1 MSAPFTGG
9 DTILIVDDFQPNRL
23 VLRGALRAAGYRVL
37 QAENGQEALR
47 VAHDERP
54 DLILLDVMMPGMDG
68 FETCRR
74 LKADEVTRAIPVVF
88 TTSRDESKSVVE
100 GFRAGGADYIS
111 KPFSNEE
118 LLVRID
124 TQLKLGHLLTELKRK
139 NYELEGEV
147 ARRRALHQER
157 DQLAD
162 QLSRLSVHEAK
173 RWGVEGFV
181 GNSETL
187 RKILGEIGR
196 LQQAG
201 TTSVLVQG
209 ESGTGKELVARA
221 IHFGSPRAE
230 GPFVPVNCSAVP
242 RELAESLFFGHVRG
256 SFTGADR
263 DRAGYFELAHGGTL
277 FLDEI
282 GDMPLELQATLLR
295 VLEDGKV
302 LPVGA
307 GQERAVDV
315 RVIAAT
321 NADLQDQVE
330 VNNFRRDLYFRL
342 ATFLIEVPPLRNRT
356 EDIAPLVDYFLDML
370 AVEMGKSKPTF
381 SDMAL
386 EALSSYEFP
395 GNVRELK
402 NIVERALIES
412 AGAEIGPEHLNLRRA
427 RARAMVSPQMQREL
441 VESLPLNLAEAELAV
456 VNKALAEVGGN
467 ITKAARLLGVER
479 TKVYRILAKGE
490 RIEVRAGE

>member
-1 MSAPFTGG
+1 M
-9 DTILIVDDFQPNRL
+9 
-23 VLRGALRAAGYRVL
+23 
-37 QAENGQEALR
+37 
-47 VAHDERP
+47 
-54 DLILLDVMMPGMDG
+54 
-68 FETCRR
+68 
-74 LKADEVTRAIPVVF
+74 
-88 TTSRDESKSVVE
+88 
-100 GFRAGGADYIS
+100 
-111 KPFSNEE
+111 
-118 LLVRID
+118 
-124 TQLKLGHLLTELKRK
+124 
-139 NYELEGEV
+139 
-147 ARRRALHQER
+147 
-157 DQLAD
+157 
-162 QLSRLSVHEAK
+162 
-173 RWGVEGFV
+173 
-181 GNSETL
+181 
-187 RKILGEIGR
+187 
-196 LQQAG
+196 
-201 TTSVLVQG
+201 
-209 ESGTGKELVARA
+209 
-221 IHFGSPRAE
+221 
-230 GPFVPVNCSAVP
+230 
-242 RELAESLFFGHVRG
+242 RG

-441 VESLPLNLAEAELAV
+441 AESLPLNLAEAELAV

>member
-1 MSAPFTGG
+1 MSAPSTGG

-23 VLRGALRAAGYRVL
+23 VLRGALGAAGYRVL
-37 QAENGQEALR
+37 QAESGEEALR
-47 VAHDERP
+47 IAHDKGP
-54 DLILLDVMMPGMDG
+54 DLVLLDVMMPGMDG

-74 LKADEVTRAIPVVF
+74 LKADETTRAIPVVF
-88 TTSRDESKSVVE
+88 TTSRDESASVVE
-100 GFRAGGADYIS
+100 GFRVGGADYIS

-118 LLVRID
+118 LLVRIE
-124 TQLKLGHLLTELKRK
+124 TQLKLGHLLTELNRK
-139 NYELEGEV
+139 NYELEEEV

-242 RELAESLFFGHVRG
+242 RELAESLFFGHTRG

-263 DRAGYFELAHGGTL
+263 DRAGYFELAHNGTL

-307 GQERAVDV
+307 GQEREVEV

-330 VNNFRRDLYFRL
+330 AGNFRRDLYFRL
-342 ATFLIEVPPLRNRT
+342 AAFLIEVPPLRHRA
-356 EDIAPLVDYFLDML
+356 EDIPPLVDYFLDML
-370 AVEMGKSKPTF
+370 AVEMGKSKPAF
-381 SDMAL
+381 SASAL
-386 EALSSYEFP
+386 QALVNYEFP

-402 NIVERALIES
+402 NIIERALIES
-412 AGAEIGPEHLNLRRA
+412 AGEEIGPEHLNLRRA
-427 RARAMVSPQMQREL
+427 RARAMVSPQIQREMA
-441 VESLPLNLAEAELAV
+441 ESLPLNLADAELAV

-490 RIEVRAGE
+490 RVEVRTGE